1 MVRKRIITL
10 NETPMNVIAYDRVD
24 IYDGAI
30 LVEFE
35 DDIIGSVVLNPES
48 SEFEIH
54 VVGHYDA
61 SNNLET
67 LIKEYPH
74 YNFIFIDN

>member
-1 MVRKRIITL
+1 MLRSRKIVL
-10 NETPMNVIAYDRVD
+10 EETPMDVVPLSNVD

-30 LVEFE
+30 LVEYE
-35 DDIIGSVVLNPES
+35 NEIIGSVVLNPES

-67 LIKEYPH
+67 LVREYSH